1 MGGAS
6 ALIRPVVFGAAIAG
20 AALLFGAV
28 SVWSRVA
35 ILLLCIATVAVRP
48 ASRCALPRGVDR
60 SILIPVFLLLA
71 FVSVRSFVR
80 GTVRYASLDS
90 LSVAMLAV
98 CVFLAS
104 TRVSRGVF
112 VVARAAC
119 TVVWFA
125 LVLLIVGGLESVDWW
140 FHNRNIVAMYALMAG
155 LLCFGL
161 ASSSDGTPDWFS
173 YGMAAVAV
181 ILTVMLRGYAALAS
195 FAAVAAFAL
204 RRRFTRMSPVVPGVV
219 FLSVV
224 SLIAVT
230 HPESF
235 LDRAVWTL
243 TAVRIWLR
251 NLLVGVGPGMFGFF
265 YPEFSAGLPAT
276 ETATALSHN
285 LYAGLAAETGV
296 WGLLLCAVM
305 AYAFWK
311 NVSWNRSESAAAGY
325 AMAGALLCSLAD
337 FSLLMPMNVVLFAAL
352 AGTALPNGA
361 RDPDS
366 PQSGDDA
373 RNSDTVV
380 VCAALAILCVV
391 TAAGAGGSSSWE
403 HLRREGVDRAYAGD
417 RTAALALLRTVS
429 RYNPRDADTYAVAAT
444 LLPSPDRFA
453 MLRTAILLN
462 PRAARRYARM
472 VRESP

>member
-6 ALIRPVVFGAAIAG
+6 ALIRPVVFGTAIAG

-28 SVWSRVA
+28 SVWSRVV
-35 ILLLCIATVAVRP
+35 ILILCIATVAVRP

-60 SILIPVFLLLA
+60 SILIPMFLLLA
-71 FVSVRSFVR
+71 FVSVRSFV
-80 GTVRYASLDS
+80 GGIVRYAPLDS

-104 TRVSRGVF
+104 TRISRGVC

-119 TVVWFA
+119 SVVWFA

-140 FHNRNIVAMYALMAG
+140 FHNRNILAMYTMMTALLFMG
-155 LLCFGL
+155 FFEGT
-161 ASSSDGTPDWFS
+161 DGTPDGYAWIVV
-173 YGMAAVAV
+173 AAAIIVMS
-181 ILTVMLRGYAALAS
+181 MLRGYAALAS

-204 RRRFTRMSPVVPGVV
+204 LRRFTRMSSVVAGVV
-219 FLSVV
+219 FLAGVLLLS
-224 SLIAVT
+224 VT

-276 ETATALSHN
+276 ETATTLSHN

-305 AYAFWK
+305 AYAFWE
-311 NVSWNRSESAAAGY
+311 NVSWNRRESTAAGY

-352 AGTALPNGA
+352 AGSALSNGA
-361 RDPDS
+361 RGPTS

-380 VCAALAILCVV
+380 VCATLAVLCVV
-391 TAAGAGGSSSWE
+391 TATGAGGSSSWA
-403 HLRREGVDRAYAGD
+403 HLRREAVDRVYAGD

-429 RYNPRDADTYAVAAT
+429 RYNPRDAETYAVAAT